1 MRRQV
6 SWIWAGESSETQ
18 SHPSWRHSPLLK
30 PKKSEIAIPG
40 FSHPSLSK
48 ICQARAHALGILPPW
63 GFPRRVSTAVQKFPT
78 SKRNYPW
85 VYLVFY
91 PHPLT
96 RNECAKGLASLPKIS
111 PHHKYVP
118 GISSMDNIMGGSG

>member
-48 ICQARAHALGILPPW
+48 ICQARDPSTMGLPTKGFHSCAEVPYFQTELSLGLSSFLSPP
-63 GFPRRVSTAVQKFPT
+63 PDTQ
-78 SKRNYPW
+78 
-85 VYLVFY
+85 
-91 PHPLT
+91 
-96 RNECAKGLASLPKIS
+96 
-111 PHHKYVP
+111 
-118 GISSMDNIMGGSG
+118 